1 MKNRNNHPVTD
12 ALGRLDEETVR
23 ACMSED
29 ISPRVTV
36 VHSGLYRKLAV
47 AAACLALTVAVGVTA
62 LLPLLRA
69 QSPSVSGTATDNTI
83 QENEPSYPFVR
94 LQVLSYDESESDAD
108 TNVGNDLNSGL
119 TIISNKY
126 FRNSNLIIRFDCAEG
141 ETVTITS
148 HNAMSPLTDELAY
161 VLAELEKLEN
171 PEGDRD
177 VVVDDAIRRQLERKL
192 FVLQRKYQ
200 AYQRQNPIIEVI
212 DYTYMWTVPQNPD
225 DYEIIDFTISNT
237 EGEIVGAGSICVGI
251 RNTYCL
257 YQLRTA
263 VLGSERFE
271 TPISQEEAR
280 AYLDSL
286 HATAE
291 DAYNDMDFSPA
302 DEAEGYALARSAVR
316 DIELADPN
324 MTDPLLT
331 NSSHYGADSC
341 HFQWYTF
348 GVADRPE
355 TTRRFLLF
363 SDGTYVEVSPEGAA
377 GYDDM
382 LYRLFEVTEWIDI
395 DFSNLILPLT
405 NNRSVTF
412 LEEAY
417 TDPVYGFERTRW
429 VAVLTDNGQDA
440 V

>member
-1 MKNRNNHPVTD
+1 MKQRNHHPVTD
-12 ALGRLDEETVR
+12 ALGHLDEETIR

-29 ISPRVTV
+29 VSAPVTV
-36 VHSGLYRKLAV
+36 ARRGLYRKLAV
-47 AAACLALTVAVGVTA
+47 AAACLALTLAMGVTA

-69 QSPSVSGTATDNTI
+69 QSPSVSGTAPDNTI
-83 QENEPSYPFVR
+83 QENEPAYPFVR
-94 LQVLSYDESESDAD
+94 LQVLSFNESESDAD

-141 ETVTITS
+141 ERVTITS
-148 HNAMSPLTDELAY
+148 HTAMSPLTDELAY
-161 VLAELEKLEN
+161 VLGELEKLEN

-291 DAYNDMDFSPA
+291 EIYANMDFSPA

-348 GVADRPE
+348 GVTNRPE

-363 SDGTYVEVSPEGAA
+363 SDGTYVEVSSEGAA

-382 LYRLFEVTEWIDI
+382 LYKLFEVTEWIDI

-405 NNRSVTF
+405 DNRSVTF
-412 LEEAY
+412 LEEVY

>member
-1 MKNRNNHPVTD
+1 MKQRNHHPVTD
-12 ALGRLDEETVR
+12 ALGRLDEETIR

-29 ISPRVTV
+29 ISAPVTV
-36 VHSGLYRKLAV
+36 AHRGLYRKLAV
-47 AAACLALTVAVGVTA
+47 AAACLALTLAMGVTA

-69 QSPSVSGTATDNTI
+69 QNPSVSDTAPDNTI
-83 QENEPSYPFVR
+83 QENEPAYPFVR
-94 LQVLSYDESESDAD
+94 LQVLSFNESESDTD

-141 ETVTITS
+141 ENVTITS
-148 HNAMSPLTDELAY
+148 HTAMSPLTDELAY
-161 VLAELEKLEN
+161 VLEELEKFEN

-212 DYTYMWTVPQNPD
+212 DFTYMWTVPQNPD
-225 DYEIIDFTISNT
+225 DYEIIDFTISNS

-251 RNTYCL
+251 RHAYCL
-257 YQLRTA
+257 YQLRTT

-271 TPISQEEAR
+271 TPINQEEAK

-291 DAYNDMDFSPA
+291 EAYANMDFSPA

-331 NSSHYGADSC
+331 DSCHYGADNC

-348 GVADRPE
+348 GVTGRPE
-355 TTRRFLLF
+355 TARRFLLF
-363 SDGTYVEVSPEGAA
+363 ADGTYAEVSPEGAA

-382 LYRLFEVTEWIDI
+382 LYKLFEVTEWIDI
-395 DFSNLILPLT
+395 DFSDLILPLT
-405 NNRSVTF
+405 DNRSVTF
-412 LEEAY
+412 LEEVY

-429 VAVLTDNGQDA
+429 VAVLTETEQTA